1 MLDEVI
7 VEDDLCLGCG
17 GNITPT
23 LFPGF
28 LCQGCRE
35 SYGQKM
41 RLLEQEGGKRKEFV
55 VSSSER
61 ENNEKN

>member
-7 VEDDLCLGCG
+7 TEDDLCLGCG

-41 RLLEQEGGKRKEFV
+41 RLIEQGEGLPQHPQEPLGGRRMDEV
-55 VSSSER
+55 
-61 ENNEKN
+61 

>member
-1 MLDEVI
+1 MDKPKKDKDERI
-7 VEDDLCLGCG
+7 LCLGCG

-35 SYGQKM
+35 SCGRKM
-41 RLLEQEGGKRKEFV
+41 RRIEQM
-55 VSSSER
+55 
-61 ENNEKN
+61 NESKVDRLRRIIST